1 MDINP
6 NALVLLEILG
16 ENDSVTKDNCSELIG
31 LALANDREELYFI
44 KEAIADF
51 CLKYFENIPEYLNQY
66 LTYSQNAVFYT
77 LSTLNTLSTY
87 VFFNRIS
94 LHIAYV
100 LRVLSETILTKE
112 FIR

>member
-6 NALVLLEILG
+6 NALILLEILG

>member
-6 NALVLLEILG
+6 NALILLEILG

-44 KEAIADF
+44 KEAVADF

-112 FIR
+112 IIR

>member
-6 NALVLLEILG
+6 NALILLEILG

-77 LSTLNTLSTY
+77 LSTLNTLVHMYSSIEYLYILLMYY
-87 VFFNRIS
+87 V
-94 LHIAYV
+94 Y
-100 LRVLSETILTKE
+100 
-112 FIR
+112 